1 MTLKEANS
9 GIRDAWVAGLI
20 SIGATMIIT
29 LSYIVGLGNGIG
41 WGYIAPLTLLDMA
54 ITAVLSFGVYK
65 KSRVSAIMLFVYYTY
80 MRIIMPW
87 MSEQVLVGVPFAL
100 IFLYF
105 MFKGIRGTIAYH
117 KLIENGE
124 LIMENEG

>member
-1 MTLKEANS
+1 MTIEEANS
-9 GIRDAWVAGLI
+9 GIKDAWVAGLI

-29 LSYIVGLGNGIG
+29 LSYITGLGNGIG
-41 WGYIAPLTLLDMA
+41 WASIDTITLLDMA

-65 KSRVSAIMLFVYYTY
+65 KSRVSAIMLFVYFIY

-87 MSEQVLVGVPFAL
+87 MDDSVLIGIPFAL

-105 MFKGIRGTIAYH
+105 MFKGVRGTIAYH
-117 KLIENGE
+117 KLQA
-124 LIMENEG
+124 

>member
-1 MTLKEANS
+1 MTIEEANS
-9 GIRDAWVAGLI
+9 GIKDAWVAGLI

-29 LSYIVGLGNGIG
+29 LSYITGLGSGIG
-41 WGYIAPLTLLDMA
+41 WANIDTITLLDMA

-65 KSRVSAIMLFVYYTY
+65 KSRVSAIMLFVYFIY

-87 MSEQVLVGVPFAL
+87 IDDSVLIGVPFAL

-105 MFKGIRGTIAYH
+105 IFKGVRGTIAYH
-117 KLIENGE
+117 KLQEISE
-124 LIMENEG
+124 